1 MPRIMHI
8 AIRTSDPAKTAAFYK
23 EVFGLAEVGLA
34 RSGYYLSDGYIN
46 LAILNSNDDAI
57 GSSPRDAAGYAGID
71 HLGFEVENLAE
82 ICEKLEGAGAQATN
96 QRIDMVH
103 PSGSDAVSYYELKY
117 RGPDDQVI
125 DVTESGW
132 IVA

>member
-1 MPRIMHI
+1 MPRIKHI
-8 AIRTSDPAKTAAFYK
+8 AIRTSDPAKTAAFYR
-23 EVFGLAEVGLA
+23 EVFGLEEVGLA
-34 RSGYYLSDGYIN
+34 RSGFYLSDGYIN
-46 LAILNSNDDAI
+46 LAILHSNDEAI
-57 GSSPRDAAGYAGID
+57 GSSPRDAAGYSGID
-71 HLGFEVENLAE
+71 HLGFEVENLTE
-82 ICEKLEGAGAQATN
+82 ICEKLEGAGAHPTN

-132 IVA
+132 IVT